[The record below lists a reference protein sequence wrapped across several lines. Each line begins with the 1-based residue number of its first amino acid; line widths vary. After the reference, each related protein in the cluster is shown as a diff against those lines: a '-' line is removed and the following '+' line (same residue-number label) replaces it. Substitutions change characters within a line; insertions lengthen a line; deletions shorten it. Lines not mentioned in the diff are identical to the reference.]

1 MASWCRGGVDAA
13 VCRSLGAVERRK
25 RGGAVLRSAQ
35 RSWAARQLGFG
46 GAVEAKMGFQ
56 GAARWLKGQGRGSQ
70 GPGSGW
76 RLRGSRRGQRH
87 SVATA
92 RSRWRRRGRQAG
104 PAGQRRREGR
114 GCWAGW
120 QLGPG
125 CSGSGEENA
134 RCGSGLGL
142 WRVGRAAV
150 CGACSRGETGV
161 RARVAGRPRGRV
173 LRAGVRV
180 MRGGGSWQVGPTGG
194 VGLSGGAGRPS

>member
-56 GAARWLKGQGRGSQ
+56 GAARWLKGQGRGSR

-92 RSRWRRRGRQAG
+92 RLRWRRRGRQAG

-125 CSGSGEENA
+125 CS
-134 RCGSGLGL
+134 GSGLGL